1 MIRKKIFNYFLYWI
15 LVILPIYQDSFLYKY
30 FGSTGNSLLP
40 AFSLVFIFFYILLN
54 QKIIINS
61 SVIFLCKLGIWLTIV
76 SFFAVVIW
84 AILGNS
90 LNLYGEFLPYKA
102 VKVCLLYFSYPA
114 YVYLLLCQMK
124 KLNLREILFP
134 FFVVLIILT
143 IICLIELRQ
152 IPYALESL
160 HFSGGFPYYRV
171 RLLTKEASW
180 TTLLIYNYFAIS
192 FIYAVQFNKKIIG
205 ILSILC
211 FAVLILTTGSKA
223 VMFSM
228 ILSVGLYFFISME
241 RINKKTLIKLFIAL
255 ILAFLVIHNILPK
268 FITNLQTDI
277 KEYTSFATR
286 SYTIIIGFIIGII
299 FPTGVGGGVYLGV
312 LPSFMNRFIDILN
325 KSTIRL
331 SSSEIMHY
339 INNTASDTGLTA
351 KSGILQYNI
360 YWGIIGIFALG
371 LFFINLSKK
380 INRSELKTRDL
391 LKIVYWCNILLIL
404 TSLSFSYE
412 FWLLIAVVIY
422 IGDHMTLKNHNSE
435 TN

>member
-1 MIRKKIFNYFLYWI
+1 MAKKKLFNYFLYWI

-40 AFSLVFIFFYILLN
+40 AFSLVFIFFYVLLN
-54 QKIIINS
+54 RKIIVNS
-61 SVIFLCKLGIWLTIV
+61 SVFFLCKLGIWLTIV
-76 SFFAVVIW
+76 SFFAIVIW
-84 AILGNS
+84 VVLGNS
-90 LNLYGEFLPYKA
+90 INLYGEFLPYKA

-180 TTLLIYNYFAIS
+180 TTLLIYNYFGIS

-205 ILSILC
+205 ILSVLC
-211 FAVLILTTGSKA
+211 FIVLISTTGSKA
-223 VMFSM
+223 VMFS
-228 ILSVGLYFFISME
+228 IISSVVLYFFISMKK
-241 RINKKTLIKLFIAL
+241 INKKTLIKLFITL

-268 FITNLQTDI
+268 LTDSLQIDI
-277 KEYTSFATR
+277 EKSTSFATR
-286 SYTIIIGFIIGII
+286 SYTIIIGLIIGII

-312 LPSFMNRFIDILN
+312 LPSIMKRFIGILN
-325 KSTIRL
+325 NSTMPL
-331 SSSEIMHY
+331 NSSEIMYY
-339 INNTASDTGLTA
+339 INNTASDTGLTV
-351 KSGILQYNI
+351 KSGILQYNM
-360 YWGIIGIFALG
+360 YWGIIGSFALG
-371 LFFINLSKK
+371 CFFMNLRKK
-380 INRSELKTRDL
+380 INRSKLKTRDL
-391 LKIVYWCNILLIL
+391 LKIVYWCNILLTL
-404 TSLSFSYE
+404 TSLNFSYE
-412 FWLLIAVVIY
+412 FWLLIAVIIY
-422 IGDHMTLKNHNSE
+422 IGDYMSLKNYNS
-435 TN
+435 